1 MENVHEIFEA
11 VVQLVSREK
20 KTDQKSA
27 ENENLKKSTSESTS
41 VVDEEMTN
49 CTSVADI
56 LQVERKVNSIR
67 ISIRF
72 ILKRQ

>member
-20 KTDQKSA
+20 KTD
-27 ENENLKKSTSESTS
+27 LKKSTSESTS

-67 ISIRF
+67 ISIWF

>member
-20 KTDQKSA
+20 KTD
-27 ENENLKKSTSESTS
+27 LKKSTSESTS

-56 LQVERKVNSIR
+56 LQVERTVNSIR
-67 ISIRF
+67 ISIWF

>member
-1 MENVHEIFEA
+1 MGNVHEIFEA

-20 KTDQKSA
+20 KTD
-27 ENENLKKSTSESTS
+27 LKKSTSESTS

-67 ISIRF
+67 ISIWF